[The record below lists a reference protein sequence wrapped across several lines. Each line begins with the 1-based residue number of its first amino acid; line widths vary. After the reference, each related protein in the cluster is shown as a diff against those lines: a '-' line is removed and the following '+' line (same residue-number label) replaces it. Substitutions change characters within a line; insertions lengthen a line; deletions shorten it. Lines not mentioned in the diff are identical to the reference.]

1 MLSIFFYMYIYD
13 LSIYRDSVDGRDAT
27 IDIFF
32 RSFILLTSDQ
42 HHDNGEHLFG
52 RRICRYISKTDGR
65 KTGKG
70 VVQCG
75 HVRLNVCDI

>member
-1 MLSIFFYMYIYD
+1 MLSIYFYMYIRF
-13 LSIYRDSVDGRDAT
+13 INIETAT
-27 IDIFF
+27 I
-32 RSFILLTSDQ
+32 STFILLTSDQ